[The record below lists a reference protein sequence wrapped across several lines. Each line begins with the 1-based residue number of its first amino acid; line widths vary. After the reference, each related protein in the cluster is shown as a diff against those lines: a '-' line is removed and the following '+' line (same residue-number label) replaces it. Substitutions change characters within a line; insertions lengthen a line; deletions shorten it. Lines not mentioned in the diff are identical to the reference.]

1 MKFVIANSKKYGI
14 HPAVKIADTNVGGG
28 EGFETYPLYALGF
41 LEKRKEQK
49 IIPAVDVKNIKVPE

>member
-1 MKFVIANSKKYGI
+1 KYGI